1 MFSRTI
7 KGKRGK
13 GEKIV
18 EHLVLKGLCH
28 EMNIILMQLPVKSPE
43 LVSFFTEAS
52 RTLIVFFYTIKK
64 QNLNTIG
71 AYTESTAL
79 IFKTFQKVLIS

>member
-1 MFSRTI
+1 
-7 KGKRGK
+7 
-13 GEKIV
+13 
-18 EHLVLKGLCH
+18 
-28 EMNIILMQLPVKSPE
+28 MQLPVKSPE